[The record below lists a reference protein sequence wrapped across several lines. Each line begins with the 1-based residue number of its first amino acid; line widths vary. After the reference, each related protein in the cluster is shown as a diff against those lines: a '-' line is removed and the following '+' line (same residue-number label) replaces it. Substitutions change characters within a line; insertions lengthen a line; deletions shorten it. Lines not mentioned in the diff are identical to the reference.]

1 MPMMKGLGRGL
12 GSLIPQKPLHSAST
26 ITDSPARAAGGP
38 RFVPVSDIQP
48 NPHQP
53 REQFGH
59 HELDDL
65 ISSVKTHGILQPLL
79 VTLREEGGYE
89 LIAGERRLRAA
100 KLAGLPSVPVI
111 IRSAKEMEKLE
122 LALIENIQR
131 QDLNPLEEAKAY
143 RKLIF
148 DHNLTQEEVAR
159 RVGKSRPVVANALR
173 LLTLPETV
181 QLAIRDGK
189 VAASAARTIASFET
203 PDEQLKFYETL
214 AAEKLTVRDLEER
227 LRERKPA
234 SRGPRATKD
243 VNLEAA
249 EEELE
254 RALGTKVRIVKRGE
268 KGKIE
273 IQFYSNEEL
282 GALREKLT
290 A

>member
-1 MPMMKGLGRGL
+1 MKGLGRGL
-12 GSLIPQKPLHSAST
+12 GSLIPQKQQEAASGPVSET
-26 ITDSPARAAGGP
+26 GRQAGGP
-38 RFVPVSDIQP
+38 RYVPVSDIQP

-59 HELDDL
+59 QQLDDL
-65 ISSVKTHGILQPLL
+65 ISSVKTHGILQPLI
-79 VTLREEGGYE
+79 VTSRPEGGYE

-111 IRSAKEMEKLE
+111 IRNAKEMEKLE

-143 RKLIF
+143 RKLID

-159 RVGKSRPVVANALR
+159 RIGKSRPVVANALR

-214 AAEKLTVRDLEER
+214 AAEKLTVRDLEDR
-227 LRERKPA
+227 LRERK
-234 SRGPRATKD
+234 SGHRGPRAMKD
-243 VNLEAA
+243 PNLEAA
-249 EEELE
+249 EEELQQ
-254 RALGTKVRIVKRGE
+254 ALGTKVKIVKRGE
-268 KGKIE
+268 TGRIE
-273 IQFYSNEEL
+273 IAFYSDEEL
-282 GALREKLT
+282 AALREKLT